1 MALGRD
7 DFGGVGGKWDA
18 PFAIFFGDHLKNV
31 AELSERGFA
40 SRHQRATASEGGD
53 LRDPGTIILAVKDRF
68 VVVQRHRSYR
78 SLSLAV

>member
-1 MALGRD
+1 MD

-40 SRHQRATASEGGD
+40 SRHQRVTASEGGD
-53 LRDPGTIILAVKDRF
+53 LRDPATIILAVKDRL
-68 VVVQRHRSYR
+68 VVAQRHRSYP